1 MTDKSLPPL
10 LLKASQSYLEDA
22 LHKGVGKAM
31 RQRGASA
38 ATHCISLVNCR
49 MYDE

>member
-22 LHKGVGKAM
+22 LHKGVGKAAM
-31 RQRGASA
+31 LLL
-38 ATHCISLVNCR
+38 IVFP
-49 MYDE
+49 

>member
-22 LHKGVGKAM
+22 LHKGVGKAVW
-31 RQRGASA
+31 RGTS
-38 ATHCISLVNCR
+38 ATHCISVVNCR
-49 MYDE
+49 M

>member
-31 RQRGASA
+31 RRRGASA
-38 ATHCISLVNCR
+38 ATHCISLVNCT
-49 MYDE
+49 M

>member
-10 LLKASQSYLEDA
+10 LLKASQSYLVDA

-31 RQRGASA
+31 RCGASA
-38 ATHCISLVNCR
+38 ATHYISLVNCR
-49 MYDE
+49 M